1 LLIFVDPFNVPRP
14 KYARSMCQN
23 ASRNSIA
30 GKPPCRASYSIDFPN
45 GVATNLPRCM
55 RTSLTLSVYVHHA
68 YEQEKREALELWA
81 DRLRGIIA
89 GGAEVVP
96 IKGSRR

>member
-1 LLIFVDPFNVPRP
+1 VH
-14 KYARSMCQN
+14 S
-23 ASRNSIA
+23 
-30 GKPPCRASYSIDFPN
+30 PCRASFIIDFPN

-68 YEQEKREALELWA
+68 YEQVKREALELWA